1 MERLLVERPQ
11 VAAHRPGPPR
21 PAPARPGP
29 WSLHRRAGRAYCA
42 LMTVNGEDLLADGR
56 AVVLRQAGPGDV
68 AAITRLYLGLSAGSF
83 HRRFHAGQPGLALT
97 PRLARVGSRTVCLVA
112 APPAAPDWLAA
123 EARYVPIGAGT
134 AELALTVADDYQG
147 AGLGRLLL
155 EELVRRA
162 REDGLKRLRATV
174 LLTNKPML
182 RLLQGYGWALAD
194 ATEDFSVAC
203 LEISAVGG
211 MPGWPARSA
220 GQRVLVERR
229 SWFDDE
235 RVTALR
241 SAGKDVRQCT
251 GPLREAG
258 RACPL
263 VTSGRCRLAEEA
275 QVIVSLLPD
284 SDPDCAAV
292 LAAHRRRWPRL
303 LAR

>member
-1 MERLLVERPQ
+1 
-11 VAAHRPGPPR
+11 
-21 PAPARPGP
+21 
-29 WSLHRRAGRAYCA
+29 
-42 LMTVNGEDLLADGR
+42 MTVNGECRLADGR
-56 AVVLRQAGPGDV
+56 AVVVRPAGPGDV
-68 AAITRLYLGLSAGSF
+68 AAITRLYLELSAGSF
-83 HRRFHAGQPGLALT
+83 RRRFHAGQPAPALVARFAGLASGAVCFVAAS
-97 PRLARVGSRTVCLVA
+97 PADPDRLAG
-112 APPAAPDWLAA
+112 

-134 AELALTVADDYQG
+134 AELALTVADGYQG

-155 EELVRRA
+155 EALVQRA
-162 REDGLKRLRATV
+162 REDGLKRLRAVV
-174 LLTNKPML
+174 LLGNTPML
-182 RLLQGYGWALAD
+182 RLLQRYGWALAD

-235 RVTALR
+235 QVAALR

-263 VTSGRCRLAEEA
+263 VASGQCRLAEEA
-275 QVIVSLLPD
+275 ELIVSLLPD
-284 SDPDCAAV
+284 DDPDCAAV
-292 LAAHRRRWPRL
+292 LAAHRRRWPHL
-303 LAR
+303 LAE